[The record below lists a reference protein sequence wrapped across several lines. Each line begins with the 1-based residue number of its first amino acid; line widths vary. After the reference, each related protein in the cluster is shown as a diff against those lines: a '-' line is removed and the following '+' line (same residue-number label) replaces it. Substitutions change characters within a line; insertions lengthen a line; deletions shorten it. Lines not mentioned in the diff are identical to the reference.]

1 MKKGTELTAVEAV
14 PLSDEDGTLGKE
26 GAAADKAA
34 DKEELPEE
42 LAPFSEFGRFIEKGD
57 YKYFFNFCGHAKGC
71 YQQPACQ
78 VLGPQP
84 EAGTVQN

>member
-1 MKKGTELTAVEAV
+1 MIVVFCVFGFVWFGRSRTALDGVFGHC
-14 PLSDEDGTLGKE
+14 SDEPYKVDS
-26 GAAADKAA
+26 
-34 DKEELPEE
+34 P
-42 LAPFSEFGRFIEKGD
+42 KGD